1 VRNLTHELLGVSTA
15 VAASRALKAT
25 PVETLALAA
34 GALYGSRLPDVD
46 QLGARVHRRSRVE
59 RRHVLAGAA
68 GLLVRLP
75 ALMCALVARHRGA
88 THSLAACGLVAALS
102 LGAGALTGVPLGV
115 LLAGGLAVGYTL
127 HVLADAC
134 TPAGVR
140 LWAPLSARRVRILPA
155 GARIPTGSRRE
166 ALLVAL
172 AVAGALVA
180 MLT

>member
-1 VRNLTHELLGVSTA
+1 MRNLTHELVGVSTA

-46 QLGARVHRRSRVE
+46 QLGARVHRRSRAE
-59 RRHVLAGAA
+59 RRSLLVGAA

-75 ALMCALVARHRGA
+75 ALVFALVARHRGA

-102 LGAGALTGVPLGV
+102 LGLGALTGIAVVV
-115 LLAGGLAVGYTL
+115 LLAGGLPVGYTL

-134 TPAGVR
+134 TPGGVR
-140 LWAPLSARRVRILPA
+140 LWAPVSRRRVGILPP
-155 GARIPTGSRRE
+155 GARIPTGSWRE

-172 AVAGALVA
+172 VVAGALA
-180 MLT
+180 ALLT

>member
-1 VRNLTHELLGVSTA
+1 MRNLTHELLGVSTA
-15 VAASRALKAT
+15 VAASRVLKAT

-46 QLGARVHRRSRVE
+46 QLGARVHRRSRAE
-59 RRHVLAGAA
+59 RRSLLVGAA

-75 ALMCALVARHRGA
+75 ALLFALAARHRGVA
-88 THSLAACGLVAALS
+88 HSVAACSLVVALAV
-102 LGAGALTGVPLGV
+102 GIGALTDVSLLV
-115 LLAGGLAVGYTL
+115 LVAGGLAIGYTL

-140 LWAPLSARRVRILPA
+140 LWAPVSRRPVRILPPV
-155 GARIPTGSRRE
+155 ARIPTGSRRE

-172 AVAGALVA
+172 VVAGTLVA
-180 MLT
+180 LFA